1 MYIGVMVGLGM
12 WSISRGAMAGT
23 RQTWRACSA
32 IVAVCALVSGLKVR
46 LPGIEGT
53 MSVNFLF
60 ILMGVSQMSL
70 GETIMLGCTGTLV
83 QCIWKS
89 KNPVKPVRL
98 IFSVCSMATAVTA
111 CYEFCGLFPN
121 RTRRAFSW
129 RPL

>member
-1 MYIGVMVGLGM
+1 MNTDMSLRARLYIGVMVGLGM
-12 WSISRGAMAGT
+12 WSISRGAIG
-23 RQTWRACSA
+23 WYSA
-32 IVAVCALVSGLKVR
+32 DLARLLCNLAVCALVSGLKVR

-89 KNPVKPVRL
+89 KNPV
-98 IFSVCSMATAVTA
+98 
-111 CYEFCGLFPN
+111 N
-121 RTRRAFSW
+121 RSA
-129 RPL
+129 